1 MKPQAVQY
9 TIRGI
14 PQEVDRLLKERAKNR
29 KVSINQLV
37 VEELTKATIGEVRF
51 GDFSDL
57 VGRWKPD
64 PQFDEA
70 IESQRQVNP
79 DDWR

>member
-1 MKPQAVQY
+1 MKSQAIQY

-37 VEELTKATIGEVRF
+37 VEELTKATIGEIRF

-64 PQFDEA
+64 PKFDEA
-70 IESQRQVNP
+70 IESQRQVNL